1 MVGEGAFLTFLIKT
15 KKEQIQDASGFYE
28 AMANEIVQSAQY
40 FPGIFFGVKI
50 DEELQSCANQSLI
63 LPPIVISNEKFV
75 AEISF
80 DIRNCWQKEKS
91 VVVAINKKST
101 DIKSNYYKDLLPAL
115 IAFAYSEADIFA
127 NADTLEVI
135 TSDFKTIKS
144 LVEKPI
150 LKEYLLG
157 LTQAFLLEENLIM
170 LPGKLAVKLKD
181 LIKTATDEEFK
192 AVLEETIQSQMDSDY
207 GLSVPDYLS
216 LGNFE
221 VSPNSRSLYQTRFA
235 IIDFFE
241 SANKNEDN

>member
-1 MVGEGAFLTFLIKT
+1 M
-15 KKEQIQDASGFYE
+15 
-28 AMANEIVQSAQY
+28 
-40 FPGIFFGVKI
+40 
-50 DEELQSCANQSLI
+50 
-63 LPPIVISNEKFV
+63 
-75 AEISF
+75 
-80 DIRNCWQKEKS
+80 
-91 VVVAINKKST
+91 
-101 DIKSNYYKDLLPAL
+101 PAL

-135 TSDFKTIKS
+135 TSDFKTNKS

-221 VSPNSRSLYQTRFA
+221 VSPNSRSIYQTRFA

-241 SANKNEDN
+241 GAKKNEDN